1 MRESAAKFQ
10 PGSHNTH
17 LGLRASLWC
26 ASCFSVFGGYL
37 QYLAH
42 ASDDSLKRC
51 LNVTP
56 KYDEKCAHSGPAALQ
71 CEPWYHQAQ
80 CCQCVIGWNTSKKNE
95 IHLASKTSCDH
106 KNTESFSWPRTHI
119 PHPSPDTASVTVWV
133 ESLVVSHRCG
143 FYVQPTNFQGVW
155 RSLCIWDHCPV
166 RAVDL
171 KWSQKIVITK
181 SLRRIYTNTHKH
193 TQEAVRGNGPF
204 VLLTLMLVWLTS
216 STNRVSFSPALLSCS
231 HP

>member
-1 MRESAAKFQ
+1 MCSFAPSSITVRTLISPGAVLSA
-10 PGSHNTH
+10 
-17 LGLRASLWC
+17 C
-26 ASCFSVFGGYL
+26 V
-37 QYLAH
+37 
-42 ASDDSLKRC
+42 
-51 LNVTP
+51 
-56 KYDEKCAHSGPAALQ
+56 
-71 CEPWYHQAQ
+71 
-80 CCQCVIGWNTSKKNE
+80 CVIGWNTSKKNE

-119 PHPSPDTASVTVWV
+119 PHPSPETASVTVWV

-171 KWSQKIVITK
+171 KWSRKIVITK
-181 SLRRIYTNTHKH
+181 SLRRIYTNTHRKLW
-193 TQEAVRGNGPF
+193 GGMGPF